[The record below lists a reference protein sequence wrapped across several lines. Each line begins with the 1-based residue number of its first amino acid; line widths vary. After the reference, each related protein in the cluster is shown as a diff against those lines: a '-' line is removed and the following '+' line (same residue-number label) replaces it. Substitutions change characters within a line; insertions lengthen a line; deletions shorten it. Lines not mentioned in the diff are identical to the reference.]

1 MVDLSFLEISYSTKY
16 KYPKYFPKLTNA
28 AIHTKPITSWGTL
41 VAVPANYIGFTMTLT
56 SHFTALTTEGALR
69 ITMAGCKQSQDNTIH
84 ILKVKRS
91 NCVWLQHSQSTYA
104 GHHHE

>member
-1 MVDLSFLEISYSTKY
+1 MVDLSFLDKLQYKIS

-28 AIHTKPITSWGTL
+28 AIHSKPITSWGTL
-41 VAVPANYIGFTMTLT
+41 VAVLADYIGFTMTLA

-84 ILKVKRS
+84 L
-91 NCVWLQHSQSTYA
+91 Y
-104 GHHHE
+104 